1 MSIEHHTPLVKNQA
15 VMKRTN
21 SKKTLPNRLGGM
33 PSGSKP
39 SGYFISQSQTNSI
52 VKISLPKCVK
62 AVKQDG
68 WNKKNK
74 ASKNSKSSQSSIKV
88 YNFND
93 TTSEIASET
102 AANFAGI
109 KKMNP
114 QMGNGLLV
122 HPQKVL
128 ISESTETAKA
138 TISPV
143 KYSNKHRLLKYERP
157 ISKRNNPTKSL
168 SKPMLSN
175 KSIKNHHD

>member
-52 VKISLPKCVK
+52 VKISLPVCVR

-68 WNKKNK
+68 RNKKNK
-74 ASKNSKSSQSSIKV
+74 ASKNSKV
-88 YNFND
+88 FND

-114 QMGNGLLV
+114 QIGNGLLV

-128 ISESTETAKA
+128 ISESTETANA

-157 ISKRNNPTKSL
+157 ISKRNNLTKSL

-175 KSIKNHHD
+175 KSTKKHHD